1 MSDVKKSFKIFLTAR
16 GLCKTY
22 RDTQSKG
29 VIKALD
35 HLDLTVREGEV
46 LGILGPNGA
55 GKTTCLNTLATLL
68 LPDAGEIEIFGLK
81 AVPKN
86 FNAVRSW
93 INMSSGYPNYAFS
106 LTVEENLKFYGRL
119 YGLQGASL
127 QRKVDEVTALFDL
140 QAYAKRRFGE
150 LSS

>member
-1 MSDVKKSFKIFLTAR
+1 MNKEEKSFEIVLAAR

-22 RDTQSKG
+22 RDTQSHG

-35 HLDLTVREGEV
+35 HLDLTVREGEI

-55 GKTTCLNTLATLL
+55 GKTTCLNALATLL
-68 LPDAGEIEIFGLK
+68 LADSGEIEIFG
-81 AVPKN
+81 VRVIPRN

-106 LTVEENLKFYGRL
+106 LTVEENL
-119 YGLQGASL
+119 
-127 QRKVDEVTALFDL
+127 
-140 QAYAKRRFGE
+140 
-150 LSS
+150 

>member
-1 MSDVKKSFKIFLTAR
+1 MANSDKSFDIVLAAR

-29 VIKALD
+29 VVKALD
-35 HLDLTVREGEV
+35 HLDLTVREGEI

-68 LPDAGEIEIFGLK
+68 LPDSGEIEIFGLK
-81 AVPKN
+81 SEPRN

-93 INMSSGYPNYAFS
+93 INMSSGTP
-106 LTVEENLKFYGRL
+106 
-119 YGLQGASL
+119 
-127 QRKVDEVTALFDL
+127 
-140 QAYAKRRFGE
+140 
-150 LSS
+150 

>member
-1 MSDVKKSFKIFLTAR
+1 MLQYVMSEVKNTFEIVLSAR

-22 RDTQSKG
+22 PDSQSKG

-35 HLDLTVREGEV
+35 HLDLTVREGEI

-55 GKTTCLNTLATLL
+55 GKTTFLNTLATLL
-68 LPDAGEIEIFGLK
+68 LPDSGEIEIFGLK
-81 AVPKN
+81 SIPPN
-86 FNAVRSW
+86 FNVVRSW

-119 YGLQGASL
+119 YGLRGDSL
-127 QRKVDEVTALFDL
+127 QHKIDEVV
-140 QAYAKRRFGE
+140 
-150 LSS
+150 S

>member
-1 MSDVKKSFKIFLTAR
+1 MSEQKKYFEIVLSAK

-29 VIKALD
+29 VVKALD
-35 HLDLTVREGEV
+35 HLDLTVREGEI

-68 LPDAGEIEIFGLK
+68 LPDSGDIEIFGLK
-81 AVPKN
+81 STPKN
-86 FNAVRSW
+86 FNTVCSW

-106 LTVEENLKFYGRL
+106 LTIEENLKFYGRL
-119 YGLQGASL
+119 YGLRGTFL
-127 QRKVDEVTALFDL
+127 QRKVDQVVGLFDL
-140 QAYAKRRFGE
+140 QP
-150 LSS
+150 